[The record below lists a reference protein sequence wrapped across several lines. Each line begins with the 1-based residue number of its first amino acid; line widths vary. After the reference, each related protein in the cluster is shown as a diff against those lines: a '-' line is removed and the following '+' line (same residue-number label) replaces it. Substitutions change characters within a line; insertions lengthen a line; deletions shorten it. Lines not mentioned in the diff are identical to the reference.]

1 VGVCALQIIADRVC
15 HPWSERNQPVFPE
28 FRSAN
33 HQELLVK
40 VNVLSLQSAHFAYA
54 QAQTIEK
61 CEYHPIGFAS
71 IGSPRVRAQLSGE
84 VEKAPNLVRA
94 EEKWWERRR
103 HSAW

>member
-1 VGVCALQIIADRVC
+1 VC
-15 HPWSERNQPVFPE
+15 HPRSERNQPVFAE
-28 FRSAN
+28 FRFAN

-40 VNVLSLQSAHFAYA
+40 VNVLSLQSAHFAHA

-61 CEYHPIGFAS
+61 CEDHPIGFAL
-71 IGSPRVRAQLSGE
+71 IGSPRMGAQLSGE

-94 EEKWWERRR
+94 EEEWWERRR